1 MAARKSASKSKP
13 RSRGRPQRSRA
24 ARSRRPAMRGNG
36 LRAFALHATDDAGA
50 ETLSALR
57 AERPTLP
64 AFGVPEAAAPEG
76 LDPETAAQLFLQ
88 QALESDKVPR
98 FTASAPKG
106 RSCEFKSLGVETL
119 PLTGTRTVK
128 FRQTCDK
135 IPVYGSLVTVELGD
149 KNECLAINSALGEPY
164 GVSPIA
170 KVSPAEALETAAK
183 AAGYKGKPPL
193 ATPRLFYYFDRKLQR
208 WRLTYFVEDVPLA
221 KPMRGSVQGLAPLV
235 MDYVVDAHTGKL
247 VAQMPRTPSLVQT
260 VEGTGT
266 DELGQERA
274 IGYVVESGKKV
285 LRDERLNIHTHD
297 FQFRDPEVQDSKLP
311 GVYVADPPGWSKGA
325 VSAHA
330 NATVVAHFLRDV
342 VRRNNIDNRGGAMIS
357 SINCLVKSQSPG
369 QKQWFNAFWN
379 SRQMVY
385 GQVLNN
391 GVLRSLAASLD
402 VVGHE
407 MFHGVTE
414 DTARLEY
421 AAETGALNESY
432 SDIFGALISNFSEPD
447 IGKWNWE
454 VGEGLSDSRQAFRD
468 MSDPGKY
475 GQPAHMR
482 DFKVMP
488 VTQEGDWGGVHVNS
502 GIHNFAAYRVMTAK
516 GDGGAYLFTPTENAA
531 MFYIC
536 LTQHLSRTSVF
547 ADSRRGVLLAA
558 RTLFRNEAQTARDGK
573 ITAIE
578 AGFAAAGIV

>member
-1 MAARKSASKSKP
+1 MAARKSAARSKGRGRARP
-13 RSRGRPQRSRA
+13 RSRSAQPKRVAVRN
-24 ARSRRPAMRGNG
+24 NG
-36 LRAFALHATDDAGA
+36 LRAFALHATDEAGA
-50 ETLSALR
+50 KTLSALR

-64 AFGVPEAAAPEG
+64 AFAVPEAAAPEG
-76 LDPETAAQLFLQ
+76 LDPETVAQLYLQ

-98 FTASAPKG
+98 FTTRTPKG
-106 RSCEFKSLGVETL
+106 RTCEFKSLGVETL

-128 FRQTCDK
+128 FRQTCDE

-149 KNECLAINSALGEPY
+149 NNECLAINSALGEPY

-170 KVSPAEALETAAK
+170 RISPAEALKTAAK

-208 WRLTYFVEDVPLA
+208 WRLTYFVEDVA
-221 KPMRGSVQGLAPLV
+221 VTKPKREAAPSLAPLV

-247 VAQMPRTPSLVQT
+247 VAQMPRTPSLLQT
-260 VEGTGT
+260 IEGTGT
-266 DELGQERA
+266 DELGQERT
-274 IGYVVESGKKV
+274 IGYVVEGGKKV
-285 LRDERLNIHTHD
+285 LRDEQLNIHTHD
-297 FQFRDPEVQDSKLP
+297 FQFRDPELQDSKLP
-311 GVYVADPPGWSKGA
+311 GVYVTDPPGWSKGA

-330 NATVVAHFLRDV
+330 NAGVVAHFLRDV

-414 DTARLEY
+414 NTARLEY

-432 SDIFGALISNFSEPD
+432 SDIFGALISNFVEPD

-468 MSDPGKY
+468 MSDPSKY

-488 VTQEGDWGGVHVNS
+488 VTQDGDWGGVHVNS

-516 GDGGAYLFTPTENAA
+516 GAGGAYLFTPTENAA

-536 LTQHLSRTSVF
+536 LTQHLSRTSIF

-558 RTLFRNEAQTARDGK
+558 RTLFRNESQAARDGK
-573 ITAIE
+573 IVAIE
-578 AGFAAAGIV
+578 AGFTAAGIV